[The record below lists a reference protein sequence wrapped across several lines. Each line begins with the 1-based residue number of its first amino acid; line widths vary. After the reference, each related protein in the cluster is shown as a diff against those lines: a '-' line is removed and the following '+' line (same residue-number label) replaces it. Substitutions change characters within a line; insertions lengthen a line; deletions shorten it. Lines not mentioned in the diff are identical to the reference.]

1 MKPQILRDL
10 RFLFSLVV
18 ACGPAGVPG
27 AVGRGC
33 GAGLRRGRWPASLM
47 VLLVAPRVFRAL
59 EGPAARE
66 ARASLRSAPRLEAR
80 PCPPVPPAPSTPVG
94 PGRGRVPQLCA
105 SKPGQAPPPPIN
117 FARNSPAAFSSIEF
131 ASLELQRF
139 GVSRKMTTINY
150 VRNLGGGG
158 VVAARGYRSLAS
170 LLPVG
175 IMGVSRV
182 EFLGWSGACCYK
194 CRQSKVFFVWIS
206 DPLLRTSSI

>member
-47 VLLVAPRVFRAL
+47 VLLVAPRVFRAP

-150 VRNLGGGG
+150 VRHLGGGG
-158 VVAARGYRSLAS
+158 VVAARGRRRLALRSLRRPSHRRRLVADV
-170 LLPVG
+170 LL
-175 IMGVSRV
+175 
-182 EFLGWSGACCYK
+182 GA
-194 CRQSKVFFVWIS
+194 
-206 DPLLRTSSI
+206 LLRSPAGSCASKCSLSSVSHAIP